1 MTSSSIK
8 LELKNHTM
16 RIMNRHITHIILWAF
31 AIIVMAACGGGGSD
45 VPSPAP
51 TPTPIPTPTNPTNP
65 DPEPEPEPTPIP
77 EPTPEPQQV
86 PIGFRADLSDAVA
99 STRSAGDGVLDNTTL
114 QAKGFGVYC
123 WYTGGTRFDPAF
135 TAPKTHIKDYA
146 VNELM
151 RNQKVEWKK
160 WDGNVK
166 SWNYTP
172 SKYWPL
178 NTSEKLTFRAYAPY
192 TDYLK
197 EDVHGM
203 PQLPVVVKNDDY
215 HKGTQHDPLFGTG
228 KLLQT
233 EDDETPGEYFP
244 LPNPATEEALKAY
257 YRYGSHYNNITY
269 PMSGTYRLNKTTDP
283 TEGTIHWYFH
293 HGMAMLV
300 FYAKLDENSSGTAD
314 IVSITIGPLYNQGL
328 LSISSPATSSSDE
341 PAWGDKN
348 GTMNVTLY
356 GNDDTHTQDLATYTI
371 NKDDLKLLMP
381 LTSENQPKGLLVIP
395 RAGYTTSSP
404 LTITVSYRAN
414 GQINTVTTTL
424 PNDKSSFNEFKGNKI
439 YKMNLTVG
447 NALVA
452 DIESVNVATTTDWN
466 EKEGEH
472 EVYNW

>member
-1 MTSSSIK
+1 
-8 LELKNHTM
+8 M
-16 RIMNRHITHIILWAF
+16 RIMSRHIRHTILLAL
-31 AIIVMAACGGGGSD
+31 AIVVMAACGGGGSD

-51 TPTPIPTPTNPTNP
+51 TPTPTPTPTNPT
-65 DPEPEPEPTPIP
+65 DPEPTPIP
-77 EPTPEPQQV
+77 TPQPAEPQPV
-86 PIGFRADLSDAVA
+86 AIGFRADLSDAVA
-99 STRSAGDGVLDNTTL
+99 TTRSAPDPGDGVLDKTAL

-123 WYTGGTRFDPAF
+123 WYTGTVPF
-135 TAPKTHIKDYA
+135 TTPSASI
-146 VNELM
+146 NMLM
-151 RNQKVEWKK
+151 RNQKVEYITISNDPEEGYWTY
-160 WDGNVK
+160 
-166 SWNYTP
+166 SP
-172 SKYWPL
+172 SKNWPL
-178 NTSEKLTFRAYAPY
+178 NPAEMLTFRAYAPY
-192 TDYLK
+192 TDYVK
-197 EDVHGM
+197 TDASGM

-233 EDDETPGEYFP
+233 TGDDAGEYV
-244 LPNPATEEALKAY
+244 AETI
-257 YRYGSHYNNITY
+257 YGQHYDNITY

-300 FYAKLDENSSGTAD
+300 FYAKLDENASGTAE

-328 LSISSPATSSSDE
+328 LSISSPATSSNDE

-348 GTMNVTLY
+348 GNMNVTLY
-356 GNDDTHTQDLATYTI
+356 GHHDTETQDLATYTI
-371 NKDDLKLLMP
+371 KKEALTQLMP
-381 LTSENQPKGLLVIP
+381 LTSEDQPKGLLVIP
-395 RAGYTTSSP
+395 RSGYTKGSP

-452 DIESVNVATTTDWN
+452 DIESVNVATTTDWT

>member
-1 MTSSSIK
+1 
-8 LELKNHTM
+8 M
-16 RIMNRHITHIILWAF
+16 RIMNRHIRHTILLAL
-31 AIIVMAACGGGGSD
+31 AIVVMAACGGGGSD

-51 TPTPIPTPTNPTNP
+51 TPTPTPTPTNPT
-65 DPEPEPEPTPIP
+65 DPEPTPIP
-77 EPTPEPQQV
+77 EPEQQQV
-86 PIGFRADLSDAVA
+86 PIGFKADLSDAVA
-99 STRSAGDGVLDNTTL
+99 TTRSAPDPGDGVLTTDIL
-114 QAKGFGVYC
+114 KNKGFGVYC
-123 WYTGGTRFDPAF
+123 WYTGAADF
-135 TAPKTHIKDYA
+135 TTPSASI
-146 VNELM
+146 NMLM
-151 RNQKVEWKK
+151 RNQKVEWKSTK
-160 WDGNVK
+160 WDY
-166 SWNYTP
+166 SP

-178 NTSEKLTFRAYAPY
+178 NSSEKLTFRAYAPY
-192 TDYLK
+192 TDYIK
-197 EDVHGM
+197 TDANGM
-203 PQLPVVVKNDDY
+203 PQLPVVVKATDY
-215 HKGTQHDPLFGTG
+215 HDGTQHDPLFGTG

-233 EDDETPGEYFP
+233 TGDDAGEYV
-244 LPNPATEEALKAY
+244 TETI
-257 YRYGSHYNNITY
+257 YGSHYDDITY

-300 FYAKLDENSSGTAD
+300 FYAKLDENASGTAE

-328 LSISSPATSSSDE
+328 LSINSAATSSSDE

-348 GTMNVTLY
+348 GNMNVTLY

-371 NKDDLKLLMP
+371 NKEELTQLMP
-381 LTSENQPKGLLVIP
+381 LTSEDQPKGLLVIP

-424 PNDKSSFNEFKGNKI
+424 PNDKSGFNEFKGNKI

-452 DIESVNVATTTDWN
+452 DIESVNVATTTNWN